1 MGRTVAGAF
10 LGLIVL
16 AGLAGPAGPA
26 GPTSPASGGASAS
39 PSYPLGH
46 FLVGMLMQTF
56 TDTSRGTAA
65 WGGQPASSSRTLVT
79 TILYPAASSAG
90 SSATPTSAPVA
101 SAAPDRSGAPYPL
114 IVFSHGLGAS
124 PQDYLPL
131 LESWASAGFVVAAPR
146 FPLTSSATPGGP
158 DAGDVVNQ
166 PKDVSDVI
174 GGVVSDSA
182 ASTGTLAGLVA
193 PNEVGVAGHSNGAVT
208 TLGLIA
214 NTCCHDP
221 RVKAA
226 VVMAGTTVGIPG
238 GTYDYKD
245 TPPVL
250 LVHGTADQLIP
261 YRSAPIVYDAIP
273 GPKGL
278 LTIAGGSH
286 ESAAGLVSPSST
298 HIVRATTDF
307 FDAYLRGETSALSRM
322 RADAHSATTS
332 LVFDPV
338 AGSRGSPV
346 PIPPPPVVHLK
357 ASVTPDRNLSDGEA
371 VTVRWSGY
379 TAGKVVNVLECY
391 KVDISAA
398 EASSCSFANA
408 AILHADPTGRGSLV
422 LHVVTG
428 TVGDGTCG
436 PHVQGCAI
444 VVNNSSSTIPSESRI
459 LPIEFAASS

>member
-1 MGRTVAGAF
+1 MLRGVVARSLSLAAALLSSLVVVLSGVAG
-10 LGLIVL
+10 
-16 AGLAGPAGPA
+16 
-26 GPTSPASGGASAS
+26 SPASAAS
-39 PSYPLGH
+39 PSFVPGHFPLG
-46 FLVGMLMQTF
+46 LVMQTF

-65 WGGQPASSSRTLVT
+65 WDGQPASSSRTLVT
-79 TILYPAASSAG
+79 TILYPATKTTTGSASTG
-90 SSATPTSAPVA
+90 PVA

-166 PKDVSDVI
+166 PKDVSYVI
-174 GGVVSDSA
+174 GGVLSDSA
-182 ASTGTLAGLVA
+182 ASTGTLAGMID
-193 PNEVGVAGHSNGAVT
+193 PDEVGVAGHSNGAVT

-226 VVMAGTTVGIPG
+226 VVMAGTTVGIPS

-278 LTIAGGSH
+278 LTIDGGSH
-286 ESAAGLVSPSST
+286 QSAAGLVPPSST
-298 HIVRATTDF
+298 HVIKATTDF
-307 FDAYLRGETSALSRM
+307 FDVYLRGNTSALVSMKVDARSR
-322 RADAHSATTS
+322 TTS
-332 LVFDPV
+332 LVFDSV

-346 PIPPPPVVHLK
+346 PIPAPPVVHLK
-357 ASVTPDRNLSDGEA
+357 ASVTPDRNLSNGEA

-379 TAGKVVNVLECY
+379 SAGKVVNVLECY
-391 KVDISAA
+391 KVNIAAA
-398 EASSCSFANA
+398 EASSCDFSNA
-408 AILHADPTGRGSLV
+408 AILHADPTGSGSLV

-428 TVGDGTCG
+428 KVGSGSCG

-459 LPIEFAASS
+459 VPIEFAGPY